1 MNRLIWGS
9 LTFALILTANVQAQ
23 RQPGG
28 GGGFGGRGA
37 RPLVSEKELEEL
49 KLSSKQKD
57 TISAIT
63 KDYDAKQKE
72 MQKEITDLF
81 TGGGRPDMDKL
92 TKLREAG
99 TKAREEAETKLKA
112 ALDDDASQPRDVK

>member
-28 GGGFGGRGA
+28 GGGFGRGGT
-37 RPLVSEKELEEL
+37 PLLSEKEMDEL

-57 TISAIT
+57 QVSAII
-63 KDYDAKQKE
+63 KDFDAKQKE
-72 MQKEITDLF
+72 VQKEMQDLRA
-81 TGGGRPDMDKL
+81 GGGQPDREKL
-92 TKLREAG
+92 TKLFETMTKGREA
-99 TKAREEAETKLKA
+99 
-112 ALDDDASQPRDVK
+112 